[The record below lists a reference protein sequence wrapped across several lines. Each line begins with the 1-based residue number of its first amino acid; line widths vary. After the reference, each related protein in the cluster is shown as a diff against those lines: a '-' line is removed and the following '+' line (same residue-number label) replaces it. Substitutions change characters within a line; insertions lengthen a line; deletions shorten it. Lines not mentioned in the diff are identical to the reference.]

1 MWTCGLRSR
10 LHLKKSKDCIIY
22 FIFAKE
28 KDEKMFA
35 KDGRTAAT
43 TGDEVGVK
51 TACIELLPWKEL
63 YK

>member
-1 MWTCGLRSR
+1 
-10 LHLKKSKDCIIY
+10 LHLKKIKRLHYLFYFSSKG
-22 FIFAKE
+22 
-28 KDEKMFA
+28 KDKKMFA
-35 KDGRTAAT
+35 KDGRTGAT

>member
-1 MWTCGLRSR
+1 
-10 LHLKKSKDCIIY
+10 LHLKKIKRLHYLFYFSSKG
-22 FIFAKE
+22 
-28 KDEKMFA
+28 KDKKMFA